1 MVTQQLVEPKGSPR
15 KITRIFGEFYDVT
28 HFNHP
33 GGSTALSLCVNIDA
47 TELFHSCHQFADEK
61 KVKAMLETFRI
72 TPTEEEKKL
81 IPNNDIFDWK
91 ETVDSPFYKE
101 LRELCD
107 PIFKKHGT
115 KQTWHRTMEIAVMMV
130 LLIWQYSH
138 FIAGY
143 YHSLFTVSL
152 LVWLLSANQAHDGG
166 HFSISKHPWINDLC
180 TEWINFNTP
189 VLYWH
194 HRHTIGHHCFTNI
207 FGKDPDV
214 SPPPVLRFHPKDTY
228 RAIHRYQPYLY
239 PILVVIRY
247 PVTFIRYF
255 FNLRLKQSDLYPNVP
270 VTFYDRIML
279 FVRTLAIVFTMYI
292 LPFFYHGNTWKGWL
306 FAILPHLLYS
316 MHFGITTSFNH
327 QHSEIAERSSTNF
340 YIHQISSSQSVNCT
354 GWNYW
359 IFLYTGGLCYQIEH
373 HLFPTVNH
381 AHLWRI
387 QPIVQALCKKY
398 NIPYQIAPNLSQAVI
413 EVFHHIKD
421 LSVLK
426 TE

>member
-1 MVTQQLVEPKGSPR
+1 MVTQKLVEPNGSLR

-33 GGSTALSLCVNIDA
+33 GGSTALSLCVNRDA

-107 PIFKKHGT
+107 PIFKKYGT
-115 KQTWHRTMEIAVMMV
+115 KQTWYRTFEVTIMMV

-138 FIAGY
+138 FMAGY

-152 LVWLLSANQAHDGG
+152 LVWLVLANQAHDGG
-166 HFSISKHPWINDLC
+166 HFSVSKHPWINDLC

-189 VLYWH
+189 VSYWH
-194 HRHTIGHHCFTNI
+194 QQHTIGHHSFTHI
-207 FGKDPDV
+207 FGKDPDLQV
-214 SPPPVLRFHPKDTY
+214 NPVIRLHSKDTY
-228 RAIHRYQPYLY
+228 RAIHRYQIYVY
-239 PILVVIRY
+239 AIGV
-247 PVTFIRYF
+247 FIRYLVHYIKYA
-255 FNLRLKQSDLYPNVP
+255 FNLRRKECDLYPAIP
-270 VTFYDRIML
+270 LTAFDRIMIL
-279 FVRTLAIVFTMYI
+279 VRTFVPFIIMYI
-292 LPFFYHGNTWKGWL
+292 LPFYYHGNTWKGLL
-306 FAILPHLLYS
+306 FAIIPHSLFSFHFLL
-316 MHFGITTSFNH
+316 TTSFNH
-327 QHSEIAERSSTNF
+327 IHQSSEEHSSSNF
-340 YIHQISSSQSVNCT
+340 YIHQIVSSQSVDCT

-373 HLFPTVNH
+373 HMFPTVNH

-387 QPIVQALCKKY
+387 RPIVQALCKKY

-413 EVFHHIKD
+413 EVFHHVKK